1 MLRTACLFFVFI
13 CGLTADAQ
21 WMLDESWSSD
31 GRKMDASDRWEVP
44 VALSQGADGVV
55 MLSAT
60 YDAEGEVRPRW
71 RGLSTWGGLSWEGE
85 GNDGERPVDLAHGF
99 LPNRWFMLSEA
110 PDPEGDTLASVL
122 RVRAF
127 EGNSPVESWGEEGVV
142 NMSFIGPAQEG
153 GAIHAH
159 IAGGEGPEVLD
170 DWVAIAGAGYDSCCA
185 HQEMPALALVS
196 AFNGSWHP
204 DFGAEG
210 RVVLDP
216 DGWQVED
223 SVRHTFSGRF
233 ESVLFVPWNLQS
245 NDPQNPENLRILAG
259 GTYALSGAFRPF
271 LAMFRFDGSLET
283 EFGDGG
289 IMTWLEDGNLNH
301 GVRAL
306 RHRWEW
312 LGPQSF
318 VEVLIGVPGGEPT
331 LSGGTMSLGS
341 VPLGPGFIGPSLTE
355 PIEPGLPTV
364 DPVRAVGMGAGF
376 GWKLEDEIVA
386 VGTRVQEA
394 GWNGA
399 QHPVW
404 WTGSN
409 TSFGGVDA
417 YWTEDTEYPSQRAGA
432 VMSQGGKLYIA
443 GTLPGDGPSNSSWI
457 ISRWREDPSSIEDFS
472 IQEALPFPNPTAGM
486 IHWECPAGTVVCWD
500 FRGRILAK
508 WAHPG
513 GRFTETLPTGAAW
526 LGRDGYRGHPVRR
539 LD

>member
-13 CGLTADAQ
+13 CGLTAEAQ

-31 GRKMDASDRWEVP
+31 GRKVDASDRWEVP

-55 MLSAT
+55 MLCAT

-85 GNDGERPVDLAHGF
+85 GNDGERPVDLVHGF

-289 IMTWLEDGNLNH
+289 IMTWMEDGNLNH

-312 LGPQSF
+312 LGPSF
-318 VEVLIGVPGGEPT
+318 VVEVLIGVPEGEST
-331 LSGGTMSLGS
+331 LSGGTLSLGT
-341 VPLGPGFIGPSLTE
+341 VPLWPEPGLAPLTA
-355 PIEPGLPTV
+355 PIEPGLPTT
-364 DPVRAVGMGAGF
+364 DPVRAVGIGAGF

-386 VGTRVQEA
+386 VGTLVQEA

-404 WTGSN
+404 WTGPN

-472 IQEALPFPNPTAGM
+472 MQEALPFPNPTAGM
-486 IHWECPAGTVVCWD
+486 IHWECPAGTVICWD
-500 FRGRILAK
+500 VRGRILAK

>member
-1 MLRTACLFFVFI
+1 MLRAFCLFLFVI
-13 CGLTADAQ
+13 SCLVAQAQ
-21 WMLDESWSSD
+21 WVLDDTWSAD
-31 GRKMDASDRWEVP
+31 GRKVEASDRWEVP
-44 VALSQGADGVV
+44 VALSPGASGVV

-60 YDAEGEVRPRW
+60 YDADGEVRPRW
-71 RGLSTWGGLSWEGE
+71 RGLSAWGGLSWEGE

-110 PDPEGDTLASVL
+110 PDPDGDTLASVL
-122 RVRAF
+122 RVQAF
-127 EGNSPVESWGEEGVV
+127 EDNSPVASWGEEGAVA
-142 NMSFIGPAQEG
+142 MSFIGPAQEG
-153 GAIHAH
+153 GALHARVDVE
-159 IAGGEGPEVLD
+159 AGPESLD
-170 DWVAIAGAGYDSCCA
+170 DWVAVAGAAFDSCCA
-185 HQEMPALALVS
+185 HQEMPALALLS
-196 AFNGSWHP
+196 AFDGAWHP

-245 NDPQNPENLRILAG
+245 NDPQNAENLRILAG
-259 GTYALSGAFRPF
+259 GAYALSGAFRPF

-283 EFGDGG
+283 GFGDGG

-312 LGPQSF
+312 LGPSSV
-318 VEVLIGVPGGEPT
+318 VEVLIGVPEGEST
-331 LSGGTMSLGS
+331 LSGGTLSMGL
-341 VPLGPGFIGPSLTE
+341 VPLWPEPGLAPLTA
-355 PIEPGLPTV
+355 PIEPGLPTT
-364 DPVRAVGMGAGF
+364 DPVRAVGIGAGF

-386 VGTRVQEA
+386 VGTRVQEG

-404 WTGSN
+404 WTGPN

-417 YWTEDTEYPSQRAGA
+417 YWTEDTEFPSHRAGA
-432 VMSQGGKLYIA
+432 VMSQGGALYIA

-457 ISRWREDPSSIEDFS
+457 VSRWREDVSGIEDLPVQAS
-472 IQEALPFPNPTAGM
+472 LPFPNPTAGT
-486 IHWECPAGTVVCWD
+486 IHWDCPAGMVVCWD
-500 FRGRILAK
+500 SRGRILAR
-508 WAHPG
+508 WNHPG
-513 GRFTETLPTGAAW
+513 GRFTETLPPGAAW
-526 LGRDGYRGHPVRR
+526 LGRDGHRGHAVRR